1 MTDSQASVEHLLV
14 GLAFNCLDPAEEGQA
29 RLLVESNPEYARQL
43 DRLRATLSPMD
54 REPVD
59 PPKHL
64 AQRTLARVAQ
74 AREAGSPAII
84 RIRKS
89 PAPPKPAWNWATWR
103 LADMVVAAGVMMVA
117 GMVAFP
123 TIRQAWVRNR
133 EVACQDTMRNY
144 GVAFNEYAGR
154 HNGNY
159 PQLASAG
166 PHGAA
171 ATYLVSLAEKGLLP
185 DTNHAFCADPIPVA
199 RPSRSDLERIYRE
212 DAARFS
218 RVARAMG
225 GSYAYTLGHRNEQ
238 GRLVGP
244 RRDHG
249 DESPLLADKG
259 PRTLGAGAKGNSAN
273 HGGRGQNVLHQ
284 GGHVTFETNRRLPNG
299 DDIYLN
305 GMGWPRAGIHAGDRV
320 LGSGD
325 DHP

>member
-1 MTDSQASVEHLLV
+1 MADSPLSVEHLLV
-14 GLAFNCLDPAEEGQA
+14 GLALNCLDETEAIQA
-29 RLLVESNPEYARQL
+29 RLLVENNPAYASQL
-43 DRLRATLSPMD
+43 SRLRAALAPLD
-54 REPVD
+54 RETVE
-59 PPKHL
+59 PPKNL

-74 AREAGSPAII
+74 AREVHSSTII
-84 RIRKS
+84 RMRKA

-103 LADMVVAAGVMMVA
+103 MADMVVAAGVMMVA

-123 TIRQAWVRNR
+123 SIRQAWVRNR
-133 EVACQDTMRNY
+133 EVGCQDTMRNY

-154 HNGNY
+154 HKGQY

-171 ATYLVSLAEKGLLP
+171 ATYLISLVEKGLLP
-185 DTNHAFCADPIPVA
+185 DTQHSFCADPIPAA

-212 DAARFS
+212 DAARFG

-225 GSYAYTLGHRNEQ
+225 GSYAYTLGHRNDQ
-238 GRLVGP
+238 GQLVGP

-259 PRTLGAGAKGNSAN
+259 PRSLGAGARGNSPN

-284 GGHVTFETNRRLPNG
+284 GGHVTFQADRKLPNG

-305 GMGWPRAGIHAGDRV
+305 AMGWPRAGIHSGDRV

>member
-1 MTDSQASVEHLLV
+1 MTDSQSSVEHLLV
-14 GLAFNCLDPAEEGQA
+14 GLALNCLDEAEESQA
-29 RLLVESNPEYARQL
+29 RLLVESNLVHASQL
-43 DRLRATLSPMD
+43 AQLRAALAPLD
-54 REPVD
+54 REPFE

-74 AREAGSPAII
+74 AREARSSTII
-84 RIRKS
+84 RMRKA

-103 LADMVVAAGVMMVA
+103 MADMVVAAGVMMVA

-123 TIRQAWVRNR
+123 SIRQAWVRNR
-133 EVACQDTMRNY
+133 EVGCQDTMRTY
-144 GVAFNEYAGR
+144 GVALNEYAGR

-171 ATYLVSLAEKGLLP
+171 ATYLISLVEKGLLP
-185 DTNHAFCADPIPVA
+185 DTHQSFCADPIPAA
-199 RPSRSDLERIYRE
+199 RPSRADLERIYRE
-212 DAARFS
+212 DASRFG

-225 GSYAYTLGHRNEQ
+225 GSYAYTLGHLNEQ

-244 RRDHG
+244 RKDHG
-249 DESPLLADKG
+249 DECPLLADKG
-259 PRTLGAGAKGNSAN
+259 PRSVGAVAKGNSPN

-284 GGHVTFETNRRLPNG
+284 GGHVTFETDRRLPNG

-305 GMGWPRAGIHAGDRV
+305 GMGWPRAGLHAGDRV

>member
-43 DRLRATLSPMD
+43 DRLRAALSPMD

-144 GVAFNEYAGR
+144 G
-154 HNGNY
+154 
-159 PQLASAG
+159 
-166 PHGAA
+166 GA
-171 ATYLVSLAEKGLLP
+171 
-185 DTNHAFCADPIPVA
+185 
-199 RPSRSDLERIYRE
+199 
-212 DAARFS
+212 
-218 RVARAMG
+218 M
-225 GSYAYTLGHRNEQ
+225 
-238 GRLVGP
+238 
-244 RRDHG
+244 
-249 DESPLLADKG
+249 
-259 PRTLGAGAKGNSAN
+259 
-273 HGGRGQNVLHQ
+273 
-284 GGHVTFETNRRLPNG
+284 
-299 DDIYLN
+299 
-305 GMGWPRAGIHAGDRV
+305 RAGGGQ
-320 LGSGD
+320 LGVIAIV
-325 DHP
+325 PALMAPP